1 MTFEVE
7 GDSFFPVACVQILVY
22 YLNDKCLRH
31 ESLVASLLNVAFQ
44 DNVYTFQRGG
54 KNDTLFSF
62 HVNLPVSLCLDFLF
76 EEKMVITMCYKPY
89 YITYYNKK
97 SSIDANCYHLW
108 LHQTFRKKCRHL
120 YNIKKTK
127 SLLYQCTIFC
137 FGMVYMAA

>member
-44 DNVYTFQRGG
+44 DNVYTFQRIG

-62 HVNLPVSLCLDFLF
+62 HVNVPVSLCLDFLF

-89 YITYYNKK
+89 YI
-97 SSIDANCYHLW
+97 L
-108 LHQTFRKKCRHL
+108 
-120 YNIKKTK
+120 
-127 SLLYQCTIFC
+127 
-137 FGMVYMAA
+137 